1 MKSPRSLLL
10 LLGLV
15 VLNGRAEPRRLALV
29 IGNASYEQ
37 SPLPNPGNDADLIA
51 ETLQQAGFS
60 VSKHKNLRLGEMK
73 KAIKTFSQQ
82 LDNNS
87 VVAFFY
93 AGHGIN
99 YSGKNYLLPIGAL
112 EDIIEPEQ
120 VDDRAI
126 STDYLLGALKT
137 SPTRFLFLDSC
148 RDNPFPW
155 AVHRGWNSRGLAPIS
170 NSRGTLISYA
180 AAANSIAVD
189 SSNSRNSPYSRSLA
203 HWLAQP
209 VEIEKALKQ
218 VAIEVEAA
226 TQNRQNPSYDNML
239 RGDFYFTKPAAG
251 GSASTSEDTGA
262 PQEKAAA
269 AYERGD
275 FAKTLEIVRPLAE
288 AGDDWSQAILGLM
301 YWKGEGISRNYDS
314 ALHWFL
320 EASKRGNNSAKTYIG
335 YMYEQGQ
342 GLPKDEREALQWF
355 REAAEGGIAEAQR
368 NMGNY
373 YRDGRGGLERDRQQ
387 ARRWY
392 EKAVAQNDAAVEF
405 YRQSL
410 TELDELEKEEAEAA
424 ITKRTKTKPEK
435 SRSH

>member
-1 MKSPRSLLL
+1 MMKRLLLL

-15 VLNGRAEPRRLALV
+15 LLDGRAEPRRLALV

-51 ETLQQAGFS
+51 DTLQKAGFS

-99 YSGKNYLLPIGAL
+99 YLGKNYLLPIGAL

-180 AAANSIAVD
+180 AAANSTAVD
-189 SSNSRNSPYSRSLA
+189 SSNSSNSPYSRSLA

-251 GSASTSEDTGA
+251 GSASAPPVASSGTAGGSGATSEDTEA
-262 PQEKAAA
+262 LFKEAYA
-269 AYERGD
+269 AYKRED
-275 FAKTLEIVRPLAE
+275 YAKALKIVQPLAE
-288 AGDDWSQAILGLM
+288 AGDAKAQASLG
-301 YWKGEGISRNYDS
+301 
-314 ALHWFL
+314 
-320 EASKRGNNSAKTYIG
+320 YI
-335 YMYEQGQ
+335 YQQ
-342 GLPKDEREALQWF
+342 GLGVKQD
-355 REAAEGGIAEAQR
+355 
-368 NMGNY
+368 Y
-373 YRDGRGGLERDRQQ
+373 TK
-387 ARRWY
+387 AR
-392 EKAVAQNDAAVEF
+392 
-405 YRQSL
+405 
-410 TELDELEKEEAEAA
+410 
-424 ITKRTKTKPEK
+424 
-435 SRSH
+435 